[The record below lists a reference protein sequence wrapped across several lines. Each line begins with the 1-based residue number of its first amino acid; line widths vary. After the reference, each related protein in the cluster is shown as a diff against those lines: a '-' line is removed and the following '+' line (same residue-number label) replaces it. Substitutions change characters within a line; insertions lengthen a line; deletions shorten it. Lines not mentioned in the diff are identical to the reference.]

1 MEKDPCQAQVDLC
14 QSLNQTFFYM
24 APYFV
29 QIHPK
34 MYIGSIH
41 TGKDDPINIYFV
53 LNGYQ
58 NSGAFHGQQGQSTE
72 FLLAGLLG
80 AFVTASYMS
89 VIRRTSSDD
98 IEKEFEKEILEEYRK
113 QEKQAKR

>member
-72 FLLAGLLG
+72 FFARRIARG
-80 AFVTASYMS
+80 
-89 VIRRTSSDD
+89 IRNCELHERH
-98 IEKEFEKEILEEYRK
+98 
-113 QEKQAKR
+113 QAYQ